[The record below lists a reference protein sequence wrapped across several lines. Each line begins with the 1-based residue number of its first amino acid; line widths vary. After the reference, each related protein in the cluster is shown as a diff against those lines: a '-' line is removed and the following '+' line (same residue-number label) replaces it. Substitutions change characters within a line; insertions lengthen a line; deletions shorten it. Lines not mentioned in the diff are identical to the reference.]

1 MDGLFGEKFNGGEGG
16 EGQQKLTELSSF
28 REDQEMAAGE
38 EISRSRGEYFSP
50 LNKHVELRQKNGREE
65 TKKTKNSY
73 ENNPSFG

>member
-1 MDGLFGEKFNGGEGG
+1 
-16 EGQQKLTELSSF
+16 
-28 REDQEMAAGE
+28 MAAGE